1 MDRTDSLH
9 ILKHGDA
16 SIYAVVPCFSSHDAV
31 FRAGFLCFVFP
42 VSHDCCVALP
52 HGATGLSVVC
62 DCGISCSYSL
72 FSI

>member
-1 MDRTDSLH
+1 M
-9 ILKHGDA
+9 KHGDA
-16 SIYAVVPCFSSHDAV
+16 FICISDVFSSHDAV

-52 HGATGLSVVC
+52 HGATGLSAVC